1 MEVRTDSKPKLRLDH
16 IAVWIDDI
24 DKASKFLTDIV
35 GWKRHPMKFGVSPE
49 DETTGGMEGVFFD
62 ANGIW
67 LELILP
73 TSPGPGMDILNEKG
87 SGAIIEINFEP
98 ADYDGILA
106 EMKAKGVAM
115 ENMDGTPLGSDG
127 GTIKEGVSDGDS
139 IDEQGQRIAYWPKE
153 LSRGST
159 VEIYEMNEDD
169 DKALLTIRD
178 RMWKGEKPDPKSPR
192 SDHIAIFVKDLEKT
206 ARFYTDVMGLSRHPM
221 LTEIDGDANEGM
233 GLKMAFIDTNGVW
246 LELVQPTGPGPFMDL
261 LEEKGDGYIA
271 ELLVEVDDIDA
282 YYDAMLAKGV
292 QMVDAEGKPFSGGRK
307 SFVLEPFGTRGA
319 YFPKDVSAGMTIQIY
334 QRGPRET
341 DIMHRRDDAWKEVS
355 IR

>member
-1 MEVRTDSKPKLRLDH
+1 MDVVKNGKPHLRLDH
-16 IAVWIDDI
+16 IAVWTDDI
-24 DKASKFLTDIV
+24 DKASSFFTDIV
-35 GWKRHPMKFGVSPE
+35 GWKRHPMEFGVSPE

-98 ADYDGILA
+98 HDYDAVLA
-106 EMKAKGVAM
+106 EMKAKGIPM
-115 ENMDGTPLGSDG
+115 ENMDGSPLGDDG
-127 GTIKEGVSDGDS
+127 GVIKEGVAEEDGG

-153 LSRGST
+153 LACGST
-159 VEIYEMNEDD
+159 VEIYEMDEDD

-178 RMWKGEKPDPKSPR
+178 KMWEGEKADPSTPR
-192 SDHIAIFVKDLEKT
+192 CDHISIFVKDLEK
-206 ARFYTDVMGLSRHPM
+206 AASFYTDVMGLKRHP
-221 LTEIDGDANEGM
+221 LPVEIDGDANAGVG

-246 LELVQPTGPGPFMDL
+246 LELVQPTGPGPFMEL

-271 ELLVEVDDIDA
+271 ELIAEVDDIDA
-282 YYDAMLAKGV
+282 YYDQMKAKGV
-292 QMVDAEGKPFSGGRK
+292 QLVDAEGRPLGDDRK
-307 SFVLEPFGTRGA
+307 AFELEPFGTRGA
-319 YFPKDVSAGMTIQIY
+319 YFPTEATDGLTIQLY

-341 DIMHRRDDAWKEVS
+341 DIMHRRDDAWK
-355 IR
+355 